1 MVVKDYYESVKKI
14 LGKIY
19 QTQLNNIIKS
29 ADIITESIANNGAVY
44 VFGAT
49 HAGII
54 SEELFFRAGGLMPV
68 NPIFAPDLVTT
79 VRPMTNTSK
88 IENLEGYG
96 KIIIESSGITD
107 KDVLI
112 VHAVSGRNAAPI
124 EVAMWGKKMGA
135 KLIILTNL
143 AFSKSVKS
151 RHSSRK
157 RLFELDSDIVI
168 DNCGIIG
175 DAVVE
180 INGLGRKTASTSTVS
195 GCFIVNSI
203 MAQVVENLVR
213 KNITPPVFVSANID
227 GGTEKNQKLL
237 EKYKDRIKY
246 L

>member
-14 LGKIY
+14 LDKIY

-29 ADIITESIANNGAVY
+29 ADIITQSIANNGAVY

-54 SEELFFRAGGLMPV
+54 SEELFFRAGGLMLV
-68 NPIFAPDLVTT
+68 NPIFAPGLVTT
-79 VRPMTNTSK
+79 VRPIAITSK

-96 KIIIESSGITD
+96 KIIIEGSGITN

-112 VHAVSGRNAAPI
+112 VHSVSGRNSVAI
-124 EVAMWGKKMGA
+124 EVAIEGKKIRA
-135 KLIILTNL
+135 KLIILTSL
-143 AFSKSVKS
+143 TFSKSVKS
-151 RHSSRK
+151 RHSSGK
-157 RLFELDSDIVI
+157 RLFELDSDVVI

-175 DAVVE
+175 DAIVK
-180 INGLGRKTASTSTVS
+180 INGLRQKTASTSTIS

-203 MAQVVENLVR
+203 MAQVVENLVK
-213 KNITPPVFVSANID
+213 KNITPPVFISANID
-227 GGTEKNQKLL
+227 GSTEQNQKLL
-237 EKYKDRIKY
+237 EGYKDRVRY

>member
-14 LGKIY
+14 LDKIY

-29 ADIITESIANNGAVY
+29 ADIITQSIANNGAVY

-54 SEELFFRAGGLMPV
+54 SEELFFRAGGLMLV
-68 NPIFAPDLVTT
+68 NPIFAPGLVTT
-79 VRPMTNTSK
+79 VRPIAITSK

-96 KIIIESSGITD
+96 KIIIEGSGITN

-112 VHAVSGRNAAPI
+112 VHSVSGRNSVAI
-124 EVAMWGKKMGA
+124 EVAIEGKKIGA
-135 KLIILTNL
+135 KLIILTSL
-143 AFSKSVKS
+143 TFSKSVKS
-151 RHSSRK
+151 RHSSGK
-157 RLFELDSDIVI
+157 RLFELDSDVVI

-175 DAVVE
+175 DAIVK
-180 INGLGRKTASTSTVS
+180 INGLRQKTASTSTIS

-203 MAQVVENLVR
+203 MAQVVENLVK
-213 KNITPPVFVSANID
+213 KNITPPVFISANID
-227 GGTEKNQKLL
+227 GSTEQNQKLL
-237 EKYKDRIKY
+237 EGYKDRVRY

>member
-14 LGKIY
+14 LDKIY

-29 ADIITESIANNGAVY
+29 ANIITESIINNGAVY

-68 NPIFAPDLVTT
+68 NPIFAPGLVTT
-79 VRPMTNTSK
+79 VRPITNTSK
-88 IENLEGYG
+88 IENLERYG
-96 KIIIESSGITD
+96 KIIIEGSGITD

-112 VHAVSGRNAAPI
+112 VHSVSGRNPVAI
-124 EVAMWGKKMGA
+124 EVAIEGKKIGA

-143 AFSKSVKS
+143 TFSKSVKS
-151 RHSSRK
+151 RHSSGE
-157 RLFELDSDIVI
+157 RLFELDSDVVI

-175 DAVVE
+175 DAVVK
-180 INGLGRKTASTSTVS
+180 INRLRQKTASTSTIS

-203 MAQVVENLVR
+203 MAQVVKNLVE
-213 KNITPPVFVSANID
+213 KNITPPVFISANID
-227 GGTEKNQKLL
+227 GGAEQNRKLL
-237 EKYKDRIKY
+237 EEYKDRIRY